1 MTRSIKTAQTDK
13 GVFVFLPISDSEYML
28 VFNGHTVGVTHN
40 PTEEV
45 LSGDVPSSITSIC
58 KTGSGI
64 SYFESLTYQG
74 QAYDFVVMLSYDMET
89 ASVAV
94 VHDKRVVHTRYDVPV
109 SQVVVGMRDMLYLT
123 SLIEEYLT
131 MEYVTQMFSVPG
143 SHIH

>member
-28 VFNGHTVGVTHN
+28 VFNGHTIGVTHN

-45 LSGDVPSSITSIC
+45 LRGDVPSTITRMC
-58 KTGSGI
+58 KTGAGI

-74 QAYDFVVMLSYDMET
+74 QSYDFVVMLSYDMET

-94 VHDKRVVHTRYDVPV
+94 VLNNRVVYTRYDVPV
-109 SQVVVGMRDMLYLT
+109 SQVVLGMRDQRYLT
-123 SLIEEYLT
+123 SLIEEHLT
-131 MEYVTQMFSVPG
+131 MDYATQMFSVPG
-143 SHIH
+143 NHIH